1 MYLVTCIYSKLYLIL
16 NGHWHLFCKTRWL
29 ENSDI
34 TARLIELIEP
44 VRKWIH
50 HLITIKKEPKAQSYH
65 KIKTIL
71 ADDLMI
77 VKLKVIKY
85 VSVLFEPL
93 VLFQSFGRGC
103 IKLMH

>member
-1 MYLVTCIYSKLYLIL
+1 MYLVTCIYSKLYFIL
-16 NGHWHLFCKTRWL
+16 NGHWHLFCKTGWL
-29 ENSDI
+29 ENSDT

-44 VRKWIH
+44 VSKWIN
-50 HLITIKKEPKAQSYH
+50 HLVTIKKEPKAQSYH
-65 KIKTIL
+65 EIKTIL
-71 ADDLMI
+71 SDDLMI

-103 IKLMH
+103 IK

>member
-29 ENSDI
+29 ENSDHT
-34 TARLIELIEP
+34 TARLIKLIEP

-71 ADDLMI
+71 SDDSKAQGDQICFCAILALSSIMMMMT
-77 VKLKVIKY
+77 
-85 VSVLFEPL
+85 
-93 VLFQSFGRGC
+93 Q
-103 IKLMH
+103 H